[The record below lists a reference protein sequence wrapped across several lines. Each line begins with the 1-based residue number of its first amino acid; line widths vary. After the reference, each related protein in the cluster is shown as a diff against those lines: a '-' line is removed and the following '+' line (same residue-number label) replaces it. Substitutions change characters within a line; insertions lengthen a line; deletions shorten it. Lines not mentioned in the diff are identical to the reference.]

1 LHAAADG
8 PSAEVLDLDQAATL
22 LRVEPALVREMAEQ
36 RRLPGRQLGNN
47 WRFSRSGL
55 IAWLNGGPV
64 TPAQVPAEPATAPS
78 TLPAVGQ
85 RPSAS
90 TAAEVALRDQRV
102 LLGRGAMALDL
113 KLAYG
118 HSEQALWPALRQDQR
133 ALDAAA
139 TLRYGLLD
147 TLQATVRVP
156 ATWQRTTSYAAA
168 GVAAASGVSSDH
180 FAGDTSISLLGV
192 LQHEGLKRPNLIW
205 SLDAVLPS
213 GPGDRGL
220 GLGLV
225 LSKSYDPAVI
235 FASFSYLQGLSDPS
249 AGSHRSLPRKN
260 VGLSLGYTYALNDAL
275 AMNTLLLASWR
286 QHRVT
291 DAMSIPPPNEREE
304 LQFGLTWQLAPG
316 LFAEPAVN
324 LRLGSSGADFGASL
338 NLSYAY

>member
-1 LHAAADG
+1 
-8 PSAEVLDLDQAATL
+8 
-22 LRVEPALVREMAEQ
+22 MAEQ